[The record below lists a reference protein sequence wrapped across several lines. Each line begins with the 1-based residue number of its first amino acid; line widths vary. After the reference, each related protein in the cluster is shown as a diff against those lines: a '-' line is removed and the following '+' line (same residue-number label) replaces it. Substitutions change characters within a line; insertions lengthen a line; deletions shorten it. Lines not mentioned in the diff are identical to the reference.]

1 MGSYVALS
9 ELKSALG
16 ITVSTDD
23 AFLNLAI
30 DSAEQSIDDLCG
42 RKFSVDGSASAR
54 TYRAQPYLAVT
65 DDISTLTGLVVKT
78 DTSGDGTF
86 DTTWASTD
94 YQVEPLNNLL
104 KTTPRSVNNLR
115 AVGSYTF
122 PVYGDGLASVEVTAK
137 WGWPAVPDSIKQSA
151 LMLSSRFYSRKSSPL
166 GVIGVG
172 DFGPVRIS
180 RSDPDIAH
188 LLMDYRRAGVA

>member
-1 MGSYVALS
+1 MGNYVGLS

-30 DSAEQSIDDLCG
+30 DSAEQSINDLCG
-42 RKFSVDGSASAR
+42 RKFTADGSASAR

-94 YQVEPLNNLL
+94 TQAEPLNNLL
-104 KTTPRSVNNLR
+104 KTTARSVNNLR

-137 WGWPAVPDSIKQSA
+137 WGWPAVPDSIKQA
-151 LMLSSRFYSRKSSPL
+151 TLMLASRLYGRKASPM

>member
-16 ITVSTDD
+16 ITGSTDD
-23 AFLNLAI
+23 DFLNLAI
-30 DSAEQSIDDLCG
+30 DSAEESIDDLCG
-42 RKFSVDGSASAR
+42 RVFTAAGSASAR
-54 TYRAQPYLAVT
+54 TYRAQPYLVVT
-65 DDISTLTGLVVKT
+65 DDVSTLTGLVVKT
-78 DTSGDGTF
+78 DTNGDGTF
-86 DTTWASTD
+86 DTTWASSD
-94 YQVEPLNNLL
+94 YQVEPLNNLT
-104 KTTPRSVNNLR
+104 KGRSVNNLR

-122 PVYGDGLASVEVTAK
+122 PVYGDGLASVEVTAD

-151 LMLSSRFYSRKSSPL
+151 LMLAARLYSRKASPM

-172 DFGPVRIS
+172 DFGPVRVS

>member
-16 ITVSTDD
+16 ITSSTDD

-30 DSAEQSIDDLCG
+30 DAAETAINDLCG
-42 RKFSVDGSASAR
+42 RKFTADSAASAR
-54 TYRAQPYLAVT
+54 IYRAQPYLCVT
-65 DDISTLTGLVVKT
+65 DDISTLTGLVIKT
-78 DTSGDGTF
+78 DTAADGVF
-86 DTTWASTD
+86 DQTWSSSD
-94 YQVEPLNNLL
+94 YQVEPLNNLV
-104 KTTPRSVNNLR
+104 KGRSVNNLR
-115 AVGSYTF
+115 AVGDYLF

-137 WGWPAVPDSIKQSA
+137 WGWPAVPDPIEQA
-151 LMLSSRFYSRKSSPL
+151 TLMMASRLYGRKASPM

-180 RSDPDIAH
+180 RSDPDVAH
-188 LLMDYRRAGVA
+188 MLMDYRRAGIA

>member
-16 ITVSTDD
+16 ITGSTDD
-23 AFLNLAI
+23 DFLNLAI
-30 DSAEQSIDDLCG
+30 DSAEESIDDLCG
-42 RKFSVDGSASAR
+42 RVFTAAGSASAR
-54 TYRAQPYLAVT
+54 TYRAQPYLVVT
-65 DDISTLTGLVVKT
+65 DDVSTLTGLVVKT
-78 DTSGDGTF
+78 DTNGDGTF
-86 DTTWASTD
+86 DTTWASSD
-94 YQVEPLNNLL
+94 YQVEPLNNLT
-104 KTTPRSVNNLR
+104 KGRSVNNLR

-122 PVYGDGLASVEVTAK
+122 PVFGDGLASVEVTAD

-151 LMLSSRFYSRKSSPL
+151 LMLAARLYSRKASPM

-172 DFGPVRIS
+172 DFGPVRVS

>member
-16 ITVSTDD
+16 ITSSTDD

-30 DSAEQSIDDLCG
+30 GAAETAINDLCG
-42 RKFSVDGSASAR
+42 RKFTADGSASAR
-54 TYRAQPYLAVT
+54 TYRAQPYLCVT
-65 DDISTLTGLVVKT
+65 DDVSTLTGLVVKT
-78 DTSGDGTF
+78 DTNGDGTF
-86 DTTWASTD
+86 DQTWASSD
-94 YQVEPLNNLL
+94 YQVEPLNNLV
-104 KTTPRSVNNLR
+104 KGRSVNNLR
-115 AVGSYTF
+115 AVGDYLF

-137 WGWPAVPDSIKQSA
+137 WGWPAVPDPIEQA
-151 LMLSSRFYSRKSSPL
+151 TLMMASRLYGRKSSPM

-180 RSDPDIAH
+180 RSDPDVAH
-188 LLMDYRRAGVA
+188 MLMDYRRAGVA

>member
-1 MGSYVALS
+1 MGNYVALS

-16 ITVSTDD
+16 ISGSGDD
-23 AFLNLAI
+23 TFLNLAI

-42 RKFSVDGSASAR
+42 RKFTVDGSASAR
-54 TYRAQPYLAVT
+54 TYRAQPYLCVT
-65 DDISTLTGLVVKT
+65 DDISTLTGLTVKT
-78 DTSGDGTF
+78 DTSADGTF

-94 YQVEPLNNLL
+94 YQAEPLNNLL
-104 KTTPRSVNNLR
+104 KTTARSVNNLR

-137 WGWPAVPDSIKQSA
+137 WGWPAVPDSIKQA
-151 LMLSSRFYSRKSSPL
+151 TLMLSSRLYGRKASPM

>member
-1 MGSYVALS
+1 VGSYVALS

-16 ITVSTDD
+16 ITGSTDD

-30 DSAEQSIDDLCG
+30 DSAEESIDDLCG
-42 RKFSVDGSASAR
+42 RVFTAAGSASAR
-54 TYRAQPYLAVT
+54 TYRAQPYLVVT
-65 DDISTLTGLVVKT
+65 DDVSTLTGLVVKT
-78 DTSGDGTF
+78 DTSGDGSF
-86 DTTWASTD
+86 DTTWASSD
-94 YQVEPLNNLL
+94 YQVEPLNNLT
-104 KTTPRSVNNLR
+104 KGRGVNNIR
-115 AVGSYTF
+115 AVGSQTF
-122 PVYGDGLASVEVTAK
+122 PVYGDGLASVEVTAD

-151 LMLSSRFYSRKSSPL
+151 LMLASRLYGRKASPM

>member
-1 MGSYVALS
+1 VGSYVALS

-16 ITVSTDD
+16 ITGSTDD
-23 AFLNLAI
+23 DFLNLAI
-30 DSAEQSIDDLCG
+30 DSAEESIDDLCG
-42 RKFSVDGSASAR
+42 RVFTAAGSASAR

-94 YQVEPLNNLL
+94 IQAEPLNNLV
-104 KTTPRSVNNLR
+104 KGRSVNNLR

-151 LMLSSRFYSRKSSPL
+151 LMLASRLYSRKASPM

-172 DFGPVRIS
+172 DFGPVRVS

>member
-42 RKFSVDGSASAR
+42 RKFSADGSASAR

-122 PVYGDGLASVEVTAK
+122 PVYGDGLAAVEVTAK
-137 WGWPAVPDSIKQSA
+137 WGWPAVPDSIKQA
-151 LMLSSRFYSRKSSPL
+151 TLMLASRLYGRKASPM

>member
-23 AFLNLAI
+23 DFLNLAI

-42 RKFSVDGSASAR
+42 RKFTADGSASAR
-54 TYRAQPYLAVT
+54 TYRAQPYICVT
-65 DDISTLTGLVVKT
+65 DDISTLTSLTVKT
-78 DTSGDGTF
+78 DTSGDGSF

-94 YQVEPLNNLL
+94 YQAEPLNNLL

-122 PVYGDGLASVEVTAK
+122 PVYGDGLASVEVTAD

-151 LMLSSRFYSRKSSPL
+151 LMLASRLYGRKASPM

>member
-16 ITVSTDD
+16 ITGSTDD
-23 AFLNLAI
+23 DFLNLAI
-30 DSAEQSIDDLCG
+30 DSAEESIDDLCG
-42 RKFSVDGSASAR
+42 RVFTAAGSASAR

-94 YQVEPLNNLL
+94 IQAEPLNNLV
-104 KTTPRSVNNLR
+104 KGRSVNNLR

-151 LMLSSRFYSRKSSPL
+151 LMLASRLYSRKASPM

-172 DFGPVRIS
+172 DFGPVRVS

>member
-30 DSAEQSIDDLCG
+30 DSAEQSINDLCG
-42 RKFSVDGSASAR
+42 RKFTADGSASAR

-122 PVYGDGLASVEVTAK
+122 PVYGDGLAAVEVTAK
-137 WGWPAVPDSIKQSA
+137 WGWPAVPDSVKQA
-151 LMLSSRFYSRKSSPL
+151 TLMLASRLYGRKASPM

>member
-1 MGSYVALS
+1 MGNYVALS

-23 AFLNLAI
+23 DFLNLAI
-30 DSAEQSIDDLCG
+30 DSAEQSINDLCG
-42 RKFSVDGSASAR
+42 RKFTADGSASAR
-54 TYRAQPYLAVT
+54 TYRAQPYLCVT
-65 DDISTLTGLVVKT
+65 DDISTLTGLVIKT
-78 DTSGDGTF
+78 DTAADGTF

-137 WGWPAVPDSIKQSA
+137 WGWPAVPDSIKQA
-151 LMLSSRFYSRKSSPL
+151 TLMLSSRLYGRKASPM

>member
-16 ITVSTDD
+16 ITSSTDD
-23 AFLNLAI
+23 AFLTLAI
-30 DSAEQSIDDLCG
+30 GAAETAINDLCG
-42 RKFSVDGSASAR
+42 RKFTADGSASAR
-54 TYRAQPYLAVT
+54 TYRAQPYLCVT
-65 DDISTLTGLVVKT
+65 DDVSTLTGLVVKT
-78 DTSGDGTF
+78 DTNGDGTF
-86 DTTWASTD
+86 DQTWASSD
-94 YQVEPLNNLL
+94 YQVEPLNNLV
-104 KTTPRSVNNLR
+104 KGRSVNNLR

-122 PVYGDGLASVEVTAK
+122 PVYGDGLAAVEVTAK
-137 WGWPAVPDSIKQSA
+137 WGWPAVPDSIKQA
-151 LMLSSRFYSRKSSPL
+151 TLMLSSRLYGRKASPM

>member
-1 MGSYVALS
+1 MGNYVALS

-16 ITVSTDD
+16 ITGSTDD
-23 AFLNLAI
+23 DFLNLAI
-30 DSAEQSIDDLCG
+30 NAAEEAIDDLCG
-42 RKFSVDGSASAR
+42 RVFTAAGAASAR

-65 DDISTLTGLVVKT
+65 DDISTLTGLILKT

-86 DTTWASTD
+86 DTTWTSSD
-94 YQVEPLNNLL
+94 YQVEPLNSLA
-104 KTTPRSVNNLR
+104 KSRAAFNLR
-115 AVGSYTF
+115 AVGDYLF
-122 PVYGDGLASVEVTAK
+122 PVYGDGLASVEITAK
-137 WGWPAVPDSIKQSA
+137 WGWPAVPNAVKQAA
-151 LMLSSRFYSRKSSPL
+151 LMYSSRLYGRKASPM

-188 LLMDYRRAGVA
+188 LLMDYRRPGIA

>member
-16 ITVSTDD
+16 ITSSTDD

-30 DSAEQSIDDLCG
+30 DAAEQSINDLCG
-42 RKFSVDGSASAR
+42 RKFTADGSASAR
-54 TYRAQPYLAVT
+54 TYRAQPYICVS

-78 DTSGDGTF
+78 DTNGDGTF
-86 DTTWASTD
+86 DQTWASTD
-94 YQVEPLNNLL
+94 YQVEPLNNLV
-104 KTTPRSVNNLR
+104 KGRSVNNLR
-115 AVGSYTF
+115 AVGDYLF

-137 WGWPAVPDSIKQSA
+137 WGWPAVPDPIEQA
-151 LMLSSRFYSRKSSPL
+151 TLMMASRLYGRKASPM

-180 RSDPDIAH
+180 RSDPDVAH
-188 LLMDYRRAGVA
+188 MLMDYRRAGIA

>member
-16 ITVSTDD
+16 ITSSTDD

-30 DSAEQSIDDLCG
+30 GAAETAINDLCG
-42 RKFSVDGSASAR
+42 RKFTADGSASAR
-54 TYRAQPYLAVT
+54 TYRAQPYICVT
-65 DDISTLTGLVVKT
+65 DDVSTLTGLVVKT
-78 DTSGDGTF
+78 DTNGDGTF
-86 DTTWASTD
+86 DTTWSSSD
-94 YQVEPLNNLL
+94 YQVEPLNSLV
-104 KTTPRSVNNLR
+104 KGRSVNNLR

-137 WGWPAVPDSIKQSA
+137 WGWPAVPDPIEQA
-151 LMLSSRFYSRKSSPL
+151 TLMMASRLYGRKASPM

-180 RSDPDIAH
+180 RSDPDVAH
-188 LLMDYRRAGVA
+188 MLMDYRRAGIA